1 MEKMKRKS
9 TLVVLSLALLLVAA
23 SRALANSTT
32 YAPDP
37 KTIEQTQPFSTSY
50 VLTITSPS
58 STTVT
63 FDVTTSVDIT
73 PTSWPVGSSAAE
85 AAALVSLDTDSITFT
100 AANEGHDVTISVSV
114 SGSNTPGSYSYTIVS
129 HRPTGP
135 GYSTWGNG
143 AGTLNVVVDAP
154 VVGADGTPPSVTITK
169 PTADQSF
176 TFCTGGTPIDVA
188 FNAQDGESA
197 ISAVDADVNGNAVV
211 LSTVTGLGTGNVDA
225 SGTYSATLLG
235 GYTLTARA
243 TSLGGTGDA
252 TQNFS
257 VNFDIMWLPPLSLG
271 KTSKGGSTVP
281 VKFTARDCSGNFVH
295 DESVKV
301 VVFEVTSGGDVQAL
315 SGLFGDGSTSVRID
329 DEAGQYIINFQTAA
343 GVHNYRVDVYF
354 NDFNG
359 SPYKQ
364 GSKTFSVR

>member
-1 MEKMKRKS
+1 MNAKKKS
-9 TLVVLSLALLLVAA
+9 TLVLLSLAALLLAVASGTA
-23 SRALANSTT
+23 WANDTT
-32 YAPDP
+32 YSPDP

-73 PTSWPVGSSAAE
+73 PTSWPLGSSSAE
-85 AAALVSLDTDSITFT
+85 AAALVSLDTSSITFT
-100 AANEGHDVTISVSV
+100 AANEGHDVTVSVSV
-114 SGSNTPGSYSYTIVS
+114 SSSNTPGSYSYTIVS
-129 HRPTGP
+129 HKPTRLG
-135 GYSTWGNG
+135 GGWGNG
-143 AGTLNVVVDAP
+143 SATLNVVVDAP
-154 VVGADGTPPSVTITK
+154 VVGVDTTPPSVTITK

-176 TFCTGGTPIDVA
+176 TFCTSGTPIDVA

-197 ISAVDADVNGNAVV
+197 ISAADADVNTMPVL
-211 LSTVTGLGTGNVDA
+211 LSTLTGIGTGDVDA
-225 SGTYSATLLG
+225 SGTYTANSLG

-257 VNFDIMWLPPLSLG
+257 VNFNLSFLPPLSLG
-271 KTSKGGSTVP
+271 KTAKGGSTVP
-281 VKFTARDCSGNFVH
+281 VKFTARDCNGTFVH

-301 VVFEVTSGGDVQAL
+301 EVVEVGGGGDPIKL
-315 SGLFGDGSTSVRID
+315 SGLFGEGASSVRID

-343 GVHNYRVDVYF
+343 GQHNYKVVVYF
-354 NDFNG
+354 NDFNNT
-359 SPYKQ
+359 PFEQ